1 MIISAPFQNSD
12 PRLRMVGI
20 VIGLGLLVLL
30 AALWNVQVLHAA
42 HYGNRDQAQSL
53 RRIRIPS
60 ARGDIVDRN
69 GVVLANNRRSFDIVM
84 YLEQLN
90 HPSKRQDVVRTVS
103 ETLAAINEALG
114 TAVTLGDRDVRIH
127 YEQRRPLPLTVM
139 RDVSTNTVAAF
150 VERVNE
156 LPGADLIVT
165 PVRQYPHGSM
175 AAHVLGYVGKPRG
188 ESDDVEGELE
198 RFYYYQPDTVGEQGI
213 ERACNKFLRGEP
225 GGKTIRVGPRGGT
238 VGEVGEKPA
247 IRGNRVMLTLDARI
261 QRLVEEALDNVALPA
276 GKELRGAAAVL
287 DPRTGEVL
295 AMASRPAFD
304 PNIFNPGVPAQIV
317 NAVLNDNE
325 RGPMLNRAIGACY
338 APGSTFKTVTLLAGL
353 HAGVITPHDTVVC
366 QGELRIGNWPRP
378 FSCWNKHGHG
388 ALDMMGAMRQSCE
401 VWFYQRGMAVGVD
414 RIAKMAMELGL
425 GQPTGIDLG
434 HDLAGLVPTPEWK
447 RQHSG
452 ERWWDGDTAQMA
464 TGQSFLLVTPLQ
476 MANVA
481 ATFAN
486 GGTVLQPFV
495 VKRIESPTGETL
507 RETQPTIRRQLSA
520 SPQDIELVR
529 QAMATAVQAGNGTGH
544 RAAVKGL
551 NVAGKTGTAEV
562 DTPRGRIKRAWFIG
576 FAPYEQPQVAVAVLI
591 EDAESG
597 GHTAGPVAAEIL
609 AGIFDK
615 KAEGAAGDWGLYA
628 D

>member
-1 MIISAPFQNSD
+1 MIISGPFQNSD
-12 PRLRMVGI
+12 PRLRIVGI
-20 VIGLGLLVLL
+20 VIGFGLLVLL
-30 AALWNVQVLHAA
+30 AALWNVQVLHAT

-90 HPSKRQDVVRTVS
+90 HPSKRQDVLRMVS
-103 ETLAAINEALG
+103 ETLVAINEALG
-114 TAVTLGDRDVRIH
+114 TTITLSDRDVRIH
-127 YEQRRPLPLTVM
+127 YEQRRPLPMTVM

-165 PVRQYPHGSM
+165 PIRQYPYGSL
-175 AAHVLGYVGKPRG
+175 AAHLLGYVGTPKGSP
-188 ESDDVEGELE
+188 DDTEQELE
-198 RFYYYQPDTVGEQGI
+198 RFYYYQPDIVGKQGV
-213 ERACNKFLRGEP
+213 EHVCDDFLRGAP
-225 GGKTIRVGPRGGT
+225 GGKTIRVGPRGSTAG
-238 VGEVGEKPA
+238 VVGEKPA
-247 IRGNRVMLTLDARI
+247 ICGNRVVLTLDVRI
-261 QRLVEEALDNVALPA
+261 QRIVEETLKKVSLPA
-276 GKELRGAAAVL
+276 GKELRGAAVVL

-295 AMASRPAFD
+295 AMASRPSFD
-304 PNIFNPGVPAQIV
+304 PNIFNPGGPAQAV
-317 NAVLNDNE
+317 NAMLNDKE
-325 RGPMLNRAIGACY
+325 RSPMLNRAIGARY

-353 HAGVITPHDTVVC
+353 NAGVITPHDTVVC
-366 QGELRIGNWPRP
+366 HGELRIGNWPRP
-378 FSCWNKHGHG
+378 FGCWNKHGHG

-414 RIAKMAMELGL
+414 RITKMAMELGL

-434 HDLAGLVPTPEWK
+434 SDLAGLVPTPEWK
-447 RQHSG
+447 RQHIG
-452 ERWWDGDTAQMA
+452 EGWRDGDTAQLA

-476 MANVA
+476 MASVA

-486 GGTVLQPFV
+486 GGAVLQPFV

-507 RETQPTIRRQLSA
+507 HETQPTTRRQLSV
-520 SPQDIELVR
+520 SPQEIELVR
-529 QAMATAVQAGNGTGH
+529 QTMAAAVQAVDGTGH

-551 NVAGKTGTAEV
+551 NIAGKTGTAEA
-562 DTPRGRIKRAWFIG
+562 DTPHGRIKQAWFIG
-576 FAPYEQPQVAVAVLI
+576 FAPYYQPQVAMAVLI

-597 GHTAGPVAAEIL
+597 GHTAAPVAAEIM

-615 KAEGAAGDWGLYA
+615 NAEAPVGDSGLYA